1 MSPAADPLRQS
12 LDVLA
17 RAWWRVRWARV
28 LARTGAVV
36 AGVLLAWA
44 LVDWLRPLGR
54 WPLVTSGVGVALTVA
69 VAAWWLRRRARAHPP
84 AERMARLVEEQCP
97 ELEATLR
104 TALDPAVDGSPF
116 ASVVRDDAATAL
128 SRLDEARVIDP
139 DDRRRAWLWAGGAVA
154 AVLVAA
160 GLATPTA
167 VRAARTARFVV
178 APPQMALRVTP
189 GDRRVVKGSTLTI
202 AAAIDGAPAGLDVP
216 IPQLIVEGDGARAVG
231 ALSRTPLGNYQVRI
245 PAVDRS
251 FTYRVR
257 AGGLRTGTYRVE
269 ALDRPRIL
277 GIDLAYEYPSF
288 SGLKPRQE
296 ADTGDI
302 YAPAGSKVTVRV
314 RSSKPL
320 RAAQLRATDGDGARA
335 MPLQVTGEKQGEVA
349 LTIARDGAYRIALTD
364 TDAIDNGEETEYF
377 IRVMDDRPPDV
388 RVIRPAGDRGVTR
401 LEEVALEARAEDDYG
416 VQSLELV
423 YAVRGGPEKVVPLG
437 GNGQSTAV
445 SGKHTVYLEDLDV
458 KPGDFVSYYARAKD
472 IGRGKRSTEARSDIF
487 FLEIKPTAQEFTAAQ
502 SAAGMGG
509 GGAGEMT
516 DLVAAQKDVV
526 AATWKL
532 ERRSSGG
539 RSPSDIRAVSRAQ
552 AEVREKLREAASM
565 SGPPP
570 MPRRRRSVEPQPEAP
585 PVPLQAAGEAMERA
599 VAQLE
604 KLDTRSAITHEM
616 EALNQLLKAEAE
628 IRRRQLARQQGGGG
642 GGRGRSGNEDLS
654 ALFDQELM
662 RQQTNYEQQSSV
674 ESRQDASK
682 GESALDRIRDLA
694 RRQDDL
700 AREQQQ
706 LARERSQLT
715 AEEAKRRLERLT
727 RDQQRLQQE
736 AQQLAQQMQQNGQQG
751 RQGEK
756 GQEGQ
761 QGQQGQQGQTGQS
774 GQSGQQGQRASGSQG
789 GGASSASRD
798 RLREAAQ
805 QMGEAT
811 SQLQQESPEQAAA
824 RGSRSAQALRDAE
837 RALQAGTPGERQRA
851 AGDVQLEARELA
863 EAQRQVAQQASEL
876 GQSQSGTTA
885 NERRRQLAGEQ
896 GRLADRVASL
906 ERQVRELARG
916 ADPARDA
923 LGQAARELQQGKTA
937 QQLQDAARQLRD
949 GGAPRGTDL
958 ARQQRDAARVLD
970 RVSSLA
976 AQASGRATGDTQ
988 ALSTR
993 LSDTRDLRDRLKSLE
1008 DRIAG
1013 LAQQAQREA
1022 QAAEGRDG
1030 SAGKSSGK
1038 DGSRG
1043 QSGQPGQSQS
1053 GENGTPQSGRSGQP
1067 GSPGSAQGQGGGE
1080 GGGEGRGDTL
1090 DQLRDLQAEYA
1101 RELRQA
1107 GQMMQGSNQGGAD
1120 RGGRMSTPEGHEFS
1134 RSAPGTEAFKQD
1146 FARWETLKKGVATA
1160 MDRYEASL
1168 AQRLAEREA
1177 AERVQA
1183 PLRDKVPDRYAESVV
1198 RYYQSLSRRPES
1210 R

>member
-1 MSPAADPLRQS
+1 M
-12 LDVLA
+12 
-17 RAWWRVRWARV
+17 
-28 LARTGAVV
+28 
-36 AGVLLAWA
+36 LLAWA

-231 ALSRTPLGNYQVRI
+231 ALSRTPQGDYQVRI

-458 KPGDFVSYYARAKD
+458 KPGDFVSYYAMARRRAPA
-472 IGRGKRSTEARSDIF
+472 G
-487 FLEIKPTAQEFTAAQ
+487 
-502 SAAGMGG
+502 SAAG
-509 GGAGEMT
+509 
-516 DLVAAQKDVV
+516 AA
-526 AATWKL
+526 A
-532 ERRSSGG
+532 
-539 RSPSDIRAVSRAQ
+539 
-552 AEVREKLREAASM
+552 
-565 SGPPP
+565 
-570 MPRRRRSVEPQPEAP
+570 
-585 PVPLQAAGEAMERA
+585 
-599 VAQLE
+599 
-604 KLDTRSAITHEM
+604 
-616 EALNQLLKAEAE
+616 
-628 IRRRQLARQQGGGG
+628 G
-642 GGRGRSGNEDLS
+642 GGRGDGAGCCATRETRHP
-654 ALFDQELM
+654 Q
-662 RQQTNYEQQSSV
+662 
-674 ESRQDASK
+674 
-682 GESALDRIRDLA
+682 RDH
-694 RRQDDL
+694 
-700 AREQQQ
+700 
-706 LARERSQLT
+706 
-715 AEEAKRRLERLT
+715 
-727 RDQQRLQQE
+727 
-736 AQQLAQQMQQNGQQG
+736 
-751 RQGEK
+751 
-756 GQEGQ
+756 
-761 QGQQGQQGQTGQS
+761 
-774 GQSGQQGQRASGSQG
+774 
-789 GGASSASRD
+789 
-798 RLREAAQ
+798 
-805 QMGEAT
+805 
-811 SQLQQESPEQAAA
+811 P
-824 RGSRSAQALRDAE
+824 
-837 RALQAGTPGERQRA
+837 
-851 AGDVQLEARELA
+851 
-863 EAQRQVAQQASEL
+863 
-876 GQSQSGTTA
+876 
-885 NERRRQLAGEQ
+885 
-896 GRLADRVASL
+896 
-906 ERQVRELARG
+906 
-916 ADPARDA
+916 
-923 LGQAARELQQGKTA
+923 
-937 QQLQDAARQLRD
+937 RD
-949 GGAPRGTDL
+949 GGAQPVAQGRGRDPAPAVGPPAGRRGRR
-958 ARQQRDAARVLD
+958 ARPLRQRGPVGAVRPGVDAPADELRAAEQRRV
-970 RVSSLA
+970 
-976 AQASGRATGDTQ
+976 ATG
-988 ALSTR
+988 R
-993 LSDTRDLRDRLKSLE
+993 V
-1008 DRIAG
+1008 
-1013 LAQQAQREA
+1013 
-1022 QAAEGRDG
+1022 EGRIGPG
-1030 SAGKSSGK
+1030 SDS
-1038 DGSRG
+1038 
-1043 QSGQPGQSQS
+1043 
-1053 GENGTPQSGRSGQP
+1053 RSG
-1067 GSPGSAQGQGGGE
+1067 
-1080 GGGEGRGDTL
+1080 
-1090 DQLRDLQAEYA
+1090 
-1101 RELRQA
+1101 
-1107 GQMMQGSNQGGAD
+1107 
-1120 RGGRMSTPEGHEFS
+1120 
-1134 RSAPGTEAFKQD
+1134 APSG
-1146 FARWETLKKGVATA
+1146 
-1160 MDRYEASL
+1160 
-1168 AQRLAEREA
+1168 
-1177 AERVQA
+1177 
-1183 PLRDKVPDRYAESVV
+1183 
-1198 RYYQSLSRRPES
+1198 
-1210 R
+1210 